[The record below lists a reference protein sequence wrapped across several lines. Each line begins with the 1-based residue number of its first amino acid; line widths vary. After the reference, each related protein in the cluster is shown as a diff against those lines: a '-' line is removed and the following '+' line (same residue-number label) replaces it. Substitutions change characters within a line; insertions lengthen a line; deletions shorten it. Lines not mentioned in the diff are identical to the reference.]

1 LELISDV
8 ICKYVIKRRVQG
20 MPINLRGRSLLTLKD
35 FTPDEIKYL
44 LDLSK
49 DLKAKKRM
57 GLTGEL
63 LKGKNIVLIFEK
75 TSTRTRCAFEVA
87 AYDEGAHVTFLT
99 QSQMGKKE
107 SIEDTA
113 RVLGRFYDGIEFRG
127 FKQETVETL
136 AKYSGVPVWN
146 GLTDE
151 DHPTQVLADFM
162 TVEENFDKPLNKIK
176 FVYIGDGRNNVA
188 NALMIGAA
196 KLGMDFVIVSP
207 KELFPS
213 EKLLKEM
220 REEAQKNNAKISIS
234 DDLDAV
240 EGADV
245 IYTDVWISMGE
256 EDKIEERIK
265 LLKPYQVNMDLIKK
279 TNNPDVIFLHC
290 LPSFHDT
297 KTDMGYDVYKKY
309 GLPEMEVT
317 DEVFE
322 SKYSKVFDEAENR
335 MHTIKAVMVA
345 TLVG

>member
-1 LELISDV
+1 
-8 ICKYVIKRRVQG
+8 

-35 FTPDEIKYL
+35 FTPEEVKYL

-57 GLTGEL
+57 GIKGDL
-63 LKGKNIVLIFEK
+63 LKGKNIVLLFEK

-87 AYDEGAHVTFLT
+87 AFDERANVTFLT
-99 QSQMGKKE
+99 NSQMGKKE

-127 FKQETVETL
+127 FKQETVEIL

-151 DHPTQVLADFM
+151 DHPTQVLADFLTIM
-162 TVEENFDKPLNKIK
+162 ENFEKPLNKIK
-176 FVYIGDGRNNVA
+176 FVYVGDGRNNMA
-188 NALMIGAA
+188 NALMIGAS
-196 KLGMDFVIVSP
+196 KMGMDFVIISP

-213 EKLLKEM
+213 KELISEM
-220 REEAQKNNAKISIS
+220 EMTAGENGGKITIT
-234 DDLDAV
+234 DKLDAV
-240 EGADV
+240 ANADV

-256 EDKIEERIK
+256 ESKVEERIK
-265 LLKPYQVNMDLIKK
+265 LLKPYQVNMELIKK
-279 TNNPDVIFLHC
+279 ANNPEVIFLHC

-297 KTDMGYDVYKKY
+297 KTDMGYDVYQKY
-309 GLPEMEVT
+309 GITEMEVT
-317 DEVFE
+317 DEVFQ
-322 SKYSKVFDEAENR
+322 SKYSKVFDQAENR